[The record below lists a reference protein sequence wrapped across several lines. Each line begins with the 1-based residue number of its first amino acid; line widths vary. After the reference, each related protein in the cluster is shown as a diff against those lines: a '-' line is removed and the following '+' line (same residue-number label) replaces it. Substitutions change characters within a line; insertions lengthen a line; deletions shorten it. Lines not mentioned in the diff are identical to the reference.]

1 MILAN
6 LTHAC
11 HPDKIYIIIIISS
24 IFPSA
29 IRDKILHL
37 KNTKSRRRLDR
48 IVVVSLLPMQSVS
61 ITTDAVVRISIRARL
76 AALCD
81 KVCQCLATESRSGR
95 GLQHYVIKFVSA
107 WRQYGSFIFQ

>member
-48 IVVVSLLPMQSVS
+48 TVVVSLNDLIHNHMCGKK
-61 ITTDAVVRISIRARL
+61 VVFS
-76 AALCD
+76 
-81 KVCQCLATESRSGR
+81 CL
-95 GLQHYVIKFVSA
+95 F
-107 WRQYGSFIFQ
+107 

>member
-6 LTHAC
+6 LIHAC

-37 KNTKSRRRLDR
+37 KNTKSRRRRDR
-48 IVVVSLLPMQSVS
+48 IVVVLQLPMQSVS
-61 ITTDAVVRISIRARL
+61 ITTDAGRSNLDQARL
-76 AALCD
+76 TALCD
-81 KVCQCLATESRSGR
+81 KVCQCLAT
-95 GLQHYVIKFVSA
+95 
-107 WRQYGSFIFQ
+107 

>member
-37 KNTKSRRRLDR
+37 KKHQEPSKTWSYSSRDR
-48 IVVVSLLPMQSVS
+48 IVVVLQLIMQSVS
-61 ITTDAVVRISIRARL
+61 ITTDAV
-76 AALCD
+76 
-81 KVCQCLATESRSGR
+81 RSNLDQGE
-95 GLQHYVIKFVSA
+95 A
-107 WRQYGSFIFQ
+107 YGIMW